1 MSDVPSAD
9 QTRRWDA
16 AYEERGAEGVSW
28 YQAVPVVSL
37 ELVDA
42 LGVPSTAAVIDVGG
56 GASLLASAL
65 VERGFTDVTVL
76 DLSSSAL
83 AASGRR
89 SDETV
94 DVSMLQADVLTWRPR
109 RRYDCWHDRAMLHFL
124 VLDDERDAYLRTLH
138 SAVAPA
144 GFVILATFAPD
155 GPPTCSGLPVV
166 RYSEDDLVSILGDTF
181 DVLET
186 RREEHTTPRGAHQP
200 FTWIAGR
207 FRPELAAA

>member
-1 MSDVPSAD
+1 
-9 QTRRWDA
+9 
-16 AYEERGAEGVSW
+16 
-28 YQAVPVVSL
+28 
-37 ELVDA
+37 
-42 LGVPSTAAVIDVGG
+42 
-56 GASLLASAL
+56 
-65 VERGFTDVTVL
+65 
-76 DLSSSAL
+76 
-83 AASGRR
+83 
-89 SDETV
+89 
-94 DVSMLQADVLTWRPR
+94 MLQADVLTWRPG

>member
-1 MSDVPSAD
+1 MSDAPSAD

-42 LGVPSTAAVIDVGG
+42 LGVPSTAAVIDIGG

-83 AASGRR
+83 AASRRR

-94 DVSMLQADVLTWRPR
+94 DVSMLQADVLRWRPG

-124 VLDDERDAYLRTLH
+124 VLDDERDAYLRTLQ

-186 RREEHTTPRGAHQP
+186 RREEHTTPRGALQP